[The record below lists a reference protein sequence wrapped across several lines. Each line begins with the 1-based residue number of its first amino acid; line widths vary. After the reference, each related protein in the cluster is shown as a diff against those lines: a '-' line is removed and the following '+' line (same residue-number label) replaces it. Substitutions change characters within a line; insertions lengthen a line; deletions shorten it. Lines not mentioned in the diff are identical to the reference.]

1 MTTTSATAGGAR
13 FIGRVGALAV
23 ALGIGVAVANGTPVA
38 SAQTGGSDS
47 SDTSSRAGSSP
58 KSVGSASKRGPR
70 KPSLSGPDKLAKR
83 VSEVTAKVESAFGN
97 SKAGTHRTFT
107 GSITPTARKAKED
120 KDSKDSKDSAKPSA
134 VSDTVETAVG
144 KLRQSVSRAAAKTTD
159 ASPSQQAVLDNRPAA
174 GTEADTAAAPL
185 ETLTVVTKTVAKDVA
200 EHLIPASTPRSQAPA
215 AQPIPHMVAAVTER
229 LKPLIPDTPVNPVQD
244 LGLAALLGW
253 SRRDGQQGT
262 SVNLFGRS
270 WEGQQTE
277 SVVTTSEVT
286 DEATDEATSILATED
301 QLAAEQQV
309 SEIVN
314 TPIVQVAKLVLMAAW
329 YVEAAKNFSAVG
341 GPDWT
346 NLSQLNEAATE
357 FANQS
362 ATEFLLLNSNDPK
375 LLLQVNPPHSWNGQ
389 DAGGTRIW
397 YDNPDTVYRFT
408 GINGASTYKIDG
420 TIEGYDPDD
429 PSTHPTSAN
438 TNFSVLTGI
447 NGVTAANLDGEQL
460 SIRDDGTFTIV
471 VSPDAAPAN
480 PEQGMNYVQAPA
492 NSTILATRNTLGDWN
507 TETPMRLTIEKT
519 AGPPSSLFSQIGGFA
534 IPGIGETVVKN
545 PLLLSLVSIIPAFD
559 KAPLLVSSTETA
571 ILMLVTGIS
580 GENTY
585 MSVATG
591 ATGEPN
597 TLSQPQHNAQFL
609 STQLQSA
616 GYFQLKDDEAMI
628 ITVDPADAEYFVV
641 PVTNDWT
648 ITNDT
653 RNQQTSLNNSQA
665 VKNADGTYTIV
676 VSKNDPGV
684 ANWVSTGGL
693 NQGTISMRFQGVDPD
708 AENMPAVT
716 TQVVNVSEV
725 KDILAN
731 DPNTTADQLTY
742 DRAQQIADRQAGY
755 DRRYTV

>member
-23 ALGIGVAVANGTPVA
+23 ALGIGVAVANGSAIA
-38 SAQTGGSDS
+38 SAGTGSPDSSGTSSGTSSGATGSPKSDS
-47 SDTSSRAGSSP
+47 STP
-58 KSVGSASKRGPR
+58 KRGPR
-70 KPSLSGPDKLAKR
+70 KPSLLGPDKLAKR
-83 VSEVTAKVESAFGN
+83 LGEVSAKVESALGG
-97 SKAGTHRTFT
+97 SKPGERR
-107 GSITPTARKAKED
+107 S
-120 KDSKDSKDSAKPSA
+120 SA
-134 VSDTVETAVG
+134 VSTDRKSKADDAEEAKGGKSASTAANEVETAVG
-144 KLRQSVSRAAAKTTD
+144 NVRQVVSRAIGTTTD
-159 ASPSQQAVLDNRPAA
+159 APRKRPAA
-174 GTEADTAAAPL
+174 PESKPALTAEVDTPGAPQP
-185 ETLTVVTKTVAKDVA
+185 LTSITVLTKSVV
-200 EHLIPASTPRSQAPA
+200 SQALPSSIPTSAPA
-215 AQPIPHMVAAVTER
+215 PARVIPQLVADVTER
-229 LKPLIPDTPVNPVQD
+229 LKPLIPETPVNPVND
-244 LGLAALLGW
+244 IGLAALLGW
-253 SRRDGQQGT
+253 SRRDGGQGP
-262 SVNLFGRS
+262 SVDLFGRS
-270 WEGQQTE
+270 RETQQVE
-277 SVVTTSEVT
+277 STVTTSAVV
-286 DEATDEATSILATED
+286 DEATSTLATEE
-301 QLAAEQQV
+301 QLAAEREV
-309 SEIVN
+309 ARIVN
-314 TPIVQVAKLVLMAAW
+314 TPVVQLAKVVLMATW

-341 GPDWT
+341 GPDFT
-346 NLSQLNEAATE
+346 NLSQLHQAATE

-408 GINGASTYKIDG
+408 GINGASTYE
-420 TIEGYDPDD
+420 IEGKVAGYDPAD
-429 PSTHPTSAN
+429 PTTHPTSAN

-447 NGVTAANLDGEQL
+447 NGVTAANLSGEDL

-480 PEQGMNYVQAPA
+480 PEQGMNYIQAPS

-507 TETPMRLTIEKT
+507 TESPMTLTIEKT
-519 AGPPSSLFSQIGGFA
+519 DGPPSSLFSQIGGFA
-534 IPGIGETVVKN
+534 IPGLGQTVIEN
-545 PLLLSLVSIIPAFD
+545 PALMSLVSVIPAFD
-559 KAPLLVSSTETA
+559 KVPLLLSSTETA
-571 ILMLVTGIS
+571 LLMLVTGIS

-585 MSVATG
+585 MSVAT
-591 ATGEPN
+591 ATGTPN
-597 TLSQPQHNAQFL
+597 TLSPPQHNAQFL

-628 ITVDPADAEYFVV
+628 ITVDPGDAEYFVV

-665 VKNADGTYTIV
+665 IKNADGTYTIV

-708 AENMPAVT
+708 STNNPTVT
-716 TQVVNVSEV
+716 TRVVNVSEV
-725 KDILAN
+725 AGIVAS
-731 DPNTTADQLTY
+731 DPNTTPEQLNY
-742 DRAQQIADRQAGY
+742 DRAQQIAERQAGY

>member
-23 ALGIGVAVANGTPVA
+23 ALGIGVAVANGTAIA
-38 SAQTGGSDS
+38 SAETGGSDS
-47 SDTSSRAGSSP
+47 SGTSSGSSSGTTNSSKTDSSTP
-58 KSVGSASKRGPR
+58 KKGPR
-70 KPSLSGPDKLAKR
+70 KPSFSGPDKLAKR
-83 VSEVTAKVESAFGN
+83 VSEVTAKVESALGS
-97 SKAGTHRTFT
+97 SKLGERR
-107 GSITPTARKAKED
+107 S
-120 KDSKDSKDSAKPSA
+120 SA
-134 VSDTVETAVG
+134 VSTAPTASTDRKSKDDKGSKSSTTVTGVVDNAVDNVR
-144 KLRQSVSRAAAKTTD
+144 KSVSQAIGTTTD
-159 ASPSQQAVLDNRPAA
+159 APRKRQPALDTRSRDAVD
-174 GTEADTAAAPL
+174 ADKAAPL
-185 ETLTVVTKTVAKDVA
+185 ETLTVVTKTVVKDVA
-200 EHLIPASTPRSQAPA
+200 DQLIPVSKPRVQAPV
-215 AQPIPHMVAAVTER
+215 AQPIPEMVAAVTER
-229 LKPLIPDTPVNPVQD
+229 LKPRLPETPVSPIQD

-253 SRRDGQQGT
+253 SRRDGRQAIVPIGRVGT
-262 SVNLFGRS
+262 PEATSQV
-270 WEGQQTE
+270 
-277 SVVTTSEVT
+277 TSEVT
-286 DEATDEATSILATED
+286 SDVTEEPTSILATEE

-309 SEIVN
+309 SQIVN
-314 TPIVQVAKLVLMAAW
+314 TPIVQVAKVVLMATW
-329 YVEAAKNFSAVG
+329 YAEALKNFSAVG

-346 NLSQLNEAATE
+346 NLSQLNEAASE
-357 FANQS
+357 YANQS

-408 GINGASTYKIDG
+408 GINGASTYEIQGK
-420 TIEGYDPDD
+420 IEGYDPDD
-429 PSTHPTSAN
+429 PSTYPTSAN

-460 SIRDDGTFTIV
+460 SIRDDGSFTIV
-471 VSPDAAPAN
+471 VSPDAAPEDA
-480 PEQGMNYVQAPA
+480 EQGMNYIQAPA

-507 TETPMRLTIEKT
+507 TETPMTLTIEKT
-519 AGPPSSLFSQIGGFA
+519 EGPPSSLFSQIGGFA
-534 IPGIGETVVKN
+534 IPFIGETVVNN
-545 PLLLSLVSIIPAFD
+545 PALMNLVSIIPAFD
-559 KAPLLVSSTETA
+559 KAPLLLSSTETA
-571 ILMLVTGIS
+571 LLMLVTGIS

-628 ITVDPADAEYFVV
+628 ITVDPGDAEYFVV

-665 VKNADGTYTIV
+665 IKNEDGTYTIV
-676 VSKNDPGV
+676 VSKQDPRV

-693 NQGTISMRFQGVDPD
+693 NQGTISLRFQGVDPD
-708 AENMPAVT
+708 STNNPTVT
-716 TQVVNVSEV
+716 TRVVNVSEV
-725 KDILAN
+725 EGIVAS
-731 DPNTTADQLTY
+731 DPNTTPEQLDY

>member
-23 ALGIGVAVANGTPVA
+23 ALGIGVAVANGTAIA
-38 SAQTGGSDS
+38 SAGTGGSDS
-47 SDTSSRAGSSP
+47 SGTSSGTSNSPKTDSSP
-58 KSVGSASKRGPR
+58 PKRGPR
-70 KPSLSGPDKLAKR
+70 KPSFSGPEKLAKR
-83 VSEVTAKVESAFGN
+83 LGDVSAKVESALDN
-97 SKAGTHRTFT
+97 SRAGDRRTV
-107 GSITPTARKAKED
+107 PTDRKTVG
-120 KDSKDSKDSAKPSA
+120 KDSKAARSTTATEA
-134 VSDTVETAVG
+134 VTRAVG
-144 KLRQSVSRAAAKTTD
+144 MTADAPRKRAAT
-159 ASPSQQAVLDNRPAA
+159 LDTRPQSS
-174 GTEADTAAAPL
+174 TEAESESQSAAPMGS
-185 ETLTVVTKTVAKDVA
+185 LTVVTKAVTNDVVDKV
-200 EHLIPASTPRSQAPA
+200 IPALTPRLQAPP
-215 AQPIPHMVAAVTER
+215 AQAIPELVANVTER
-229 LKPLIPDTPVNPVQD
+229 LKPRIPDAPVSPVQD
-244 LGLAALLGW
+244 VSLAALLGW
-253 SRRDGQQGT
+253 SRRDGQSPAIG
-262 SVNLFGRS
+262 LFGRS
-270 WEGQQTE
+270 RETQQVE
-277 SVVTTSEVT
+277 SSVTTSEVT
-286 DEATDEATSILATED
+286 EEATSTLATED
-301 QLAAEQQV
+301 QLEAEQQV

-314 TPIVQVAKLVLMAAW
+314 TPIVQLAKVVLMAAW
-329 YVEAAKNFSAVG
+329 YVEAAKNFATVG
-341 GPDWT
+341 GPDFT
-346 NLSQLNEAATE
+346 NLSQLNQAATE

-408 GINGASTYKIDG
+408 GINGASTYEIDG
-420 TIEGYDPDD
+420 KVAGYDPAD

-438 TNFSVLTGI
+438 ANFSVLTGI
-447 NGVTAANLDGEQL
+447 NGVTAANLNGEEL

-480 PEQGMNYVQAPA
+480 PEKGMNYIQAPA

-507 TETPMRLTIEKT
+507 AETPMTLTIEKT

-534 IPGIGETVVKN
+534 IPGLGQTVVEN
-545 PLLLSLVSIIPAFD
+545 PALMSLVSIIPAFD
-559 KAPLLVSSTETA
+559 RVPLLLSSTETA
-571 ILMLVTGIS
+571 LLMLVTGIN

-585 MSVATG
+585 MSVAT
-591 ATGEPN
+591 ATGAPN
-597 TLSQPQHNAQFL
+597 TLSQPAHNAQFL

-628 ITVDPADAEYFVV
+628 ITVDPGDAEYFVV

-653 RNQQTSLNNSQA
+653 RNEQTSLNNSQA

-708 AENMPAVT
+708 STNNPTVT
-716 TQVVNVSEV
+716 TQVVKISDVRGIVEDN
-725 KDILAN
+725 
-731 DPNTTADQLTY
+731 PTTTPEQLDY
-742 DRAQQIADRQAGY
+742 DRAQQIAERQAGY

>member
-23 ALGIGVAVANGTPVA
+23 ALGIGVAVANGTAIA
-38 SAQTGGSDS
+38 SAETGGSDS
-47 SDTSSRAGSSP
+47 SGTTNSAKTDSP
-58 KSVGSASKRGPR
+58 TQKKGPR

-83 VSEVTAKVESAFGN
+83 VSEVTAKVESALGN
-97 SKAGTHRTFT
+97 SKLGERRPSAASTEPT
-107 GSITPTARKAKED
+107 TPTASTDRKPKDDKGGKSAATVTGVVDTAVDNVRKA
-120 KDSKDSKDSAKPSA
+120 
-134 VSDTVETAVG
+134 VSQAVG
-144 KLRQSVSRAAAKTTD
+144 ATTD
-159 ASPSQQAVLDNRPAA
+159 APRKRQAALDTRPAA
-174 GTEADTAAAPL
+174 VETDKAAPL
-185 ETLTVVTKTVAKDVA
+185 ETLTVVTKTVAKDVVDQ
-200 EHLIPASTPRSQAPA
+200 LIPSAPRIQAPTP
-215 AQPIPHMVAAVTER
+215 QPIPEMVAAVTER
-229 LKPLIPDTPVNPVQD
+229 LKPLLPQTPVSPIQD
-244 LGLAALLGW
+244 IGLAALLGW
-253 SRRDGQQGT
+253 SRRDGRQGLVPIGRVTTPEAT
-262 SVNLFGRS
+262 SQV
-270 WEGQQTE
+270 
-277 SVVTTSEVT
+277 TSEVT
-286 DEATDEATSILATED
+286 TEATSILATED

-309 SEIVN
+309 SQIVN
-314 TPIVQVAKLVLMAAW
+314 TPIVQVAKVVLMAAW
-329 YVEAAKNFSAVG
+329 YAEALRNFSAVG

-357 FANQS
+357 YANQS

-389 DAGGTRIW
+389 NAGGTRIW

-408 GINGASTYKIDG
+408 GINGASTYQIEGKIDG
-420 TIEGYDPDD
+420 YDPAD

-460 SIRDDGTFTIV
+460 SVRDDGTFTIV
-471 VSPDAAPAN
+471 VSPNAAPDN
-480 PEQGMNYVQAPA
+480 PEQGMNYIQAPA

-507 TETPMRLTIEKT
+507 TETPMTLTIEKT

-545 PLLLSLVSIIPAFD
+545 PALMNLVSIIPAFD
-559 KAPLLVSSTETA
+559 QAPLLLSSTETA
-571 ILMLVTGIS
+571 LLMLVTGIS

-585 MSVATG
+585 MTVATG
-591 ATGEPN
+591 ATGTPN

-628 ITVDPADAEYFVV
+628 ITVDPGDAEYFVV

-693 NQGTISMRFQGVDPD
+693 NQGTISMRFQGVDPE
-708 AENMPAVT
+708 AENMPTVST
-716 TQVVNVSEV
+716 RVVKVSEV
-725 KDILAN
+725 QGILAD
-731 DPNTTADQLTY
+731 DPNTTSEQLNY

>member
-1 MTTTSATAGGAR
+1 MTTTSATVGGAR

-23 ALGIGVAVANGTPVA
+23 ALGIGVAVANGTAIA

-47 SDTSSRAGSSP
+47 SGTSSGVGSSS
-58 KSVGSASKRGPR
+58 KSDSTTPKRGPR
-70 KPSLSGPDKLAKR
+70 KPSFSGHDKLAKR
-83 VSEVTAKVESAFGN
+83 VSEVTAKVESALGG
-97 SKAGTHRTFT
+97 SKLSERRPSSA
-107 GSITPTARKAKED
+107 SITSTERKPKGD
-120 KDSKDSKDSAKPSA
+120 KGSKYYTKPDA
-134 VSDTVETAVG
+134 ADTVDNVQQA
-144 KLRQSVSRAAAKTTD
+144 VSRAITD
-159 ASPSQQAVLDNRPAA
+159 ATDGSRNRQANLDTRPQESVDTDN
-174 GTEADTAAAPL
+174 TEPL
-185 ETLTVVTKTVAKDVA
+185 ETLTVVTKTVVKDVV
-200 EHLIPASTPRSQAPA
+200 EHIIPASGPRIQAPEV
-215 AQPIPHMVAAVTER
+215 QPIPEMVAAVTER
-229 LKPLIPDTPVNPVQD
+229 LKPHLPETPVSPIQEI
-244 LGLAALLGW
+244 GLAALLGW
-253 SRRDGQQGT
+253 SRRDGRQGL
-262 SVNLFGRS
+262 VPFGR
-270 WEGQQTE
+270 
-277 SVVTTSEVT
+277 VTTPEATSQVSTEVT
-286 DEATDEATSILATED
+286 AEATSILATGD

-309 SEIVN
+309 SQIVN
-314 TPIVQVAKLVLMAAW
+314 TPIVQLAKVVLMAAW

-357 FANQS
+357 YANQS
-362 ATEFLLLNSNDPK
+362 ATEFILLNSNDPK

-408 GINGASTYKIDG
+408 GINGASTYEIQGK
-420 TIEGYDPDD
+420 IEGYNPAD

-447 NGVTAANLDGEQL
+447 NGVTAENLDGEQL

-471 VSPDAAPAN
+471 VSPNAAPEN
-480 PEQGMNYVQAPA
+480 PQQGMNYIQAPA

-507 TETPMRLTIEKT
+507 TETPMTLTIEKT

-545 PLLLSLVSIIPAFD
+545 PALMNLVSIIPAFD
-559 KAPLLVSSTETA
+559 QAPLLLSSTETA
-571 ILMLVTGIS
+571 LLMLVTGIS

-585 MSVATG
+585 MTVATG
-591 ATGEPN
+591 ATGTPN

-628 ITVDPADAEYFVV
+628 ITVDPGDAEYFVV

-708 AENMPAVT
+708 ATNMPTVS
-716 TQVVNVSEV
+716 TQVVKLDEV
-725 KDILAN
+725 DDYVT
-731 DPNTTADQLTY
+731 DPAQYEY
-742 DRAQQIADRQAGY
+742 DREQQLADRREGY

>member
-23 ALGIGVAVANGTPVA
+23 ALGIGVAVANGTPIA

-47 SDTSSRAGSSP
+47 SDTSSGASSSP
-58 KSVGSASKRGPR
+58 KSQRPASKRGPR
-70 KPSLSGPDKLAKR
+70 KPSSSGQDKLAKR
-83 VSEVTAKVESAFGN
+83 VSEASAKVESALDNAKF
-97 SKAGTHRTFT
+97 GTHRTFT
-107 GSITPTARKAKED
+107 GSITPTVRKAKAD
-120 KDSKDSKDSAKPSA
+120 KDSKDSPRPSA
-134 VSDTVETAVG
+134 GSETLETAAG
-144 KLRQSVSRAAAKTTD
+144 KLRRSVSRASAKTTGV
-159 ASPSQQAVLDNRPAA
+159 SRNRQATLDNRPAA
-174 GTEADTAAAPL
+174 GTEADAPAPL
-185 ETLTVVTKTVAKDVA
+185 ETLTVVTKTVTNDVA
-200 EHLIPASTPRSQAPA
+200 ERLIPASTPRSQAPA

-262 SVNLFGRS
+262 SVDLFGRAR
-270 WEGQQTE
+270 EGQQTE

-408 GINGASTYKIDG
+408 GINGASTYEIDG
-420 TIEGYDPDD
+420 QIEGYDPDD

-480 PEQGMNYVQAPA
+480 PEQGMNYIQAPA

-534 IPGIGETVVKN
+534 IPGIGETVVNN

-628 ITVDPADAEYFVV
+628 ITVDPGDAEYFVV

-693 NQGTISMRFQGVDPD
+693 NQGTISMRFQGVDPE
-708 AENMPAVT
+708 AENMPTVT

-725 KDILAN
+725 NDILAN
-731 DPNTTADQLTY
+731 DPNTTADQLIY
-742 DRAQQIADRQAGY
+742 DREQQIADRQAGY

>member
-23 ALGIGVAVANGTPVA
+23 ALGIGVAVANGTAIA
-38 SAQTGGSDS
+38 SAQTGSSDS
-47 SDTSSRAGSSP
+47 SGTSSGVGSSS
-58 KSVGSASKRGPR
+58 KSDSTTPKRGPR
-70 KPSLSGPDKLAKR
+70 KPSFSGHDKLAKR
-83 VSEVTAKVESAFGN
+83 VSEVTAKVESALGG
-97 SKAGTHRTFT
+97 SKLSERRPSSA
-107 GSITPTARKAKED
+107 SITSTERKPKGD
-120 KDSKDSKDSAKPSA
+120 KGGKDYTKPEA
-134 VSDTVETAVG
+134 ADTVDDA
-144 KLRQSVSRAAAKTTD
+144 QQAVSRAITD
-159 ASPSQQAVLDNRPAA
+159 ATDGSRNRQATLDTRPQEPVETDK
-174 GTEADTAAAPL
+174 TEPL
-185 ETLTVVTKTVAKDVA
+185 ETLTAVTQTVVKDVV
-200 EHLIPASTPRSQAPA
+200 EHIIPASGPRIQAPA
-215 AQPIPHMVAAVTER
+215 VQPIPEMVAAVTER
-229 LKPLIPDTPVNPVQD
+229 LKPHLPETPVSPIQEI
-244 LGLAALLGW
+244 GLAALLGW
-253 SRRDGQQGT
+253 SRRDGRQGL
-262 SVNLFGRS
+262 VPFGR
-270 WEGQQTE
+270 
-277 SVVTTSEVT
+277 VTTPEATSQVTSEVT
-286 DEATDEATSILATED
+286 AEATSILATED

-309 SEIVN
+309 SQIVN
-314 TPIVQVAKLVLMAAW
+314 TPIVQLAKVVLMAAW

-357 FANQS
+357 YANQS
-362 ATEFLLLNSNDPK
+362 ATEFILLNSNDPK

-408 GINGASTYKIDG
+408 GINGASTYEIQGK
-420 TIEGYDPDD
+420 IEGYDPAD

-447 NGVTAANLDGEQL
+447 NGVTAQNLDGEQL

-471 VSPDAAPAN
+471 VSPNAAPEN
-480 PEQGMNYVQAPA
+480 PEQGMNYIQAPA

-507 TETPMRLTIEKT
+507 TETPMTLTIEKT

-545 PLLLSLVSIIPAFD
+545 PALMNLVSIIPAFD
-559 KAPLLVSSTETA
+559 QAPLLLSSTETA
-571 ILMLVTGIS
+571 LLMLVTGIS

-585 MSVATG
+585 MTVATG
-591 ATGEPN
+591 ATGTPN

-628 ITVDPADAEYFVV
+628 ITVDPGDAEYFVV

-708 AENMPAVT
+708 ATNMPTVS

-725 KDILAN
+725 KGILEG
-731 DPNTTADQLTY
+731 DPNTTDEQLNY
-742 DRAQQIADRQAGY
+742 DRAQQLAERKAGY

>member
-23 ALGIGVAVANGTPVA
+23 ALGIGVAVANGTAIA
-38 SAQTGGSDS
+38 SAGTGGSDS
-47 SDTSSRAGSSP
+47 SGTSSGATSSP
-58 KSVGSASKRGPR
+58 KTDSSTPKRGPR
-70 KPSLSGPDKLAKR
+70 KPSSSGPEKLAKR
-83 VSEVTAKVESAFGN
+83 LGEVSAKVESALDN
-97 SKAGTHRTFT
+97 AKAVQRRSSATSTDRKAG
-107 GSITPTARKAKED
+107 G
-120 KDSKDSKDSAKPSA
+120 KDSK
-134 VSDTVETAVG
+134 V
-144 KLRQSVSRAAAKTTD
+144 AAKSTTATEAVTRAITSSAD
-159 ASPSQQAVLDNRPAA
+159 AHRKRPATLDTRPQGEVKA
-174 GTEADTAAAPL
+174 EASSPL
-185 ETLTVVTKTVAKDVA
+185 ESLTVVTKTVTNDLAGKV
-200 EHLIPASTPRSQAPA
+200 IPALTPRIQAPS
-215 AQPIPHMVAAVTER
+215 AQAIPELVANVTER
-229 LKPLIPDTPVNPVQD
+229 LKPRIPESPVSPVQD
-244 LGLAALLGW
+244 IGLAALLGW
-253 SRRDGQQGT
+253 SRRDGQAP
-262 SVNLFGRS
+262 SIDLFNRS
-270 WEGQQTE
+270 KQTQQVE
-277 SVVTTSEVT
+277 SSVTTSEVT
-286 DEATDEATSILATED
+286 TAEVTDAATSTLATED

-309 SEIVN
+309 SQIVN
-314 TPIVQVAKLVLMAAW
+314 TPIVQLAKVVLMAAW
-329 YVEAAKNFSAVG
+329 YVEAVKNFATVG
-341 GPDWT
+341 GPDFT
-346 NLSQLNEAATE
+346 NLSQLNQAATE

-408 GINGASTYKIDG
+408 GINGASTYQIHG
-420 TIEGYDPDD
+420 TVAGYDPAD

-447 NGVTAANLDGEQL
+447 NGVTAANLSGEDL

-480 PEQGMNYVQAPA
+480 PEKGMNYIQAPA

-507 TETPMRLTIEKT
+507 TETPMTLTIEKT

-534 IPGIGETVVKN
+534 IPVIGQAVVEN
-545 PLLLSLVSIIPAFD
+545 PALMSLVSIIPAFD
-559 KAPLLVSSTETA
+559 KAPLLLSSTETA
-571 ILMLVTGIS
+571 LLMLVTGIS

-585 MSVATG
+585 MSVAT
-591 ATGEPN
+591 ATGAPN
-597 TLSQPQHNAQFL
+597 TLSQPAHNAQFL

-628 ITVDPADAEYFVV
+628 ITVDPGEAEYFVV

-653 RNQQTSLNNSQA
+653 RNEQTSLNNSQA
-665 VKNADGTYTIV
+665 IKNADGTYTIV

-708 AENMPAVT
+708 STDNPTVT
-716 TQVVNVSEV
+716 TQVVKISEV
-725 KDILAN
+725 QGIVGDPD
-731 DPNTTADQLTY
+731 DPNYNPEQLNY
-742 DRAQQIADRQAGY
+742 DRDQQIAEREAGY

>member
-23 ALGIGVAVANGTPVA
+23 ALGIGVAVANGTAIA

-47 SDTSSRAGSSP
+47 SGTSSGVGSSS
-58 KSVGSASKRGPR
+58 KSDSTTPKRGPR
-70 KPSLSGPDKLAKR
+70 KPSFSGHDKLAKR
-83 VSEVTAKVESAFGN
+83 VSEVTTKVESALGG
-97 SKAGTHRTFT
+97 SKLSERRPSSA
-107 GSITPTARKAKED
+107 SITSTERKPKGD
-120 KDSKDSKDSAKPSA
+120 KGGKDYTKPEA
-134 VSDTVETAVG
+134 ADTVDNVQQA
-144 KLRQSVSRAAAKTTD
+144 VSRAITD
-159 ASPSQQAVLDNRPAA
+159 ATDGSRNRQATLDTRPQESVETDK
-174 GTEADTAAAPL
+174 TEPL
-185 ETLTVVTKTVAKDVA
+185 ETLTVVTKTVVKDVV
-200 EHLIPASTPRSQAPA
+200 EHIIPASGPRIQAPA
-215 AQPIPHMVAAVTER
+215 VQPIPEMVAAVTER
-229 LKPLIPDTPVNPVQD
+229 LKPHLPGTPVSPIQEI
-244 LGLAALLGW
+244 GLAALLGW
-253 SRRDGQQGT
+253 SRRDGRQGL
-262 SVNLFGRS
+262 VPFGRVATPEATS
-270 WEGQQTE
+270 Q
-277 SVVTTSEVT
+277 VTSEVT
-286 DEATDEATSILATED
+286 AEATSILATED

-309 SEIVN
+309 SQIVN
-314 TPIVQVAKLVLMAAW
+314 TPIVQLAKVVLMAAW
-329 YVEAAKNFSAVG
+329 YVEAAKNFSVVR

-357 FANQS
+357 YANQS
-362 ATEFLLLNSNDPK
+362 ATEFILLNSNDPK

-408 GINGASTYKIDG
+408 GINGASTYEIQGK
-420 TIEGYDPDD
+420 IEGYDPAD

-447 NGVTAANLDGEQL
+447 NGVTAQNLDGEQL

-471 VSPDAAPAN
+471 VSPNAAPGN
-480 PEQGMNYVQAPA
+480 PEQGMNYIQAPA

-507 TETPMRLTIEKT
+507 TETPMTLTIEKT

-545 PLLLSLVSIIPAFD
+545 PALMNLVSIIPAFD
-559 KAPLLVSSTETA
+559 QAPLLLSSTETA
-571 ILMLVTGIS
+571 LLMLVTGIS

-585 MSVATG
+585 MTVATG
-591 ATGEPN
+591 ATGTPN

-628 ITVDPADAEYFVV
+628 ITVDPGDAEYFVV

-708 AENMPAVT
+708 ATNMPTVS

-725 KDILAN
+725 KGILEG
-731 DPNTTADQLTY
+731 DPNTTDEQLNY
-742 DRAQQIADRQAGY
+742 NRAQQLAERKAGY

>member
-1 MTTTSATAGGAR
+1 MTTTSATTSGAR

-23 ALGIGVAVANGTPVA
+23 ALGIGMAVANGTAIA
-38 SAQTGGSDS
+38 SADTGGSDS
-47 SDTSSRAGSSP
+47 SGTHSKATHSKAKDGP
-58 KSVGSASKRGPR
+58 KTVGSPQEKGPR
-70 KPSLSGPDKLAKR
+70 KPSSSGPQKLSER
-83 VSEVTAKVESAFGN
+83 VSEVTAKVEAALGGSKLGPRRSAATSADRTPN
-97 SKAGTHRTFT
+97 SRDNKAST
-107 GSITPTARKAKED
+107 
-120 KDSKDSKDSAKPSA
+120 KPA
-134 VSDTVETAVG
+134 IATE
-144 KLRQSVSRAAAKTTD
+144 VSRAITKVTD
-159 ASPSQQAVLDNRPAA
+159 ATRNRQATLDNRPTADA
-174 GTEADTAAAPL
+174 TDTTEAAAPL
-185 ETLTVVTKTVAKDVA
+185 ETLTVVTKKLTKDVVDQ
-200 EHLIPASTPRSQAPA
+200 LIPESAPRVQAPA
-215 AQPIPHMVAAVTER
+215 PQPIPEMVAAVTER
-229 LKPLIPDTPVNPVQD
+229 LKPLLPERPVSPIQD
-244 LGLAALLGW
+244 IGLAALMSW
-253 SRRDGQQGT
+253 SRRGTQQGLVPIGRVNTPEAT
-262 SVNLFGRS
+262 SQVAPQL
-270 WEGQQTE
+270 
-277 SVVTTSEVT
+277 TSEVST
-286 DEATDEATSILATED
+286 QATSTLATED

-309 SEIVN
+309 SQIVN
-314 TPIVQVAKLVLMAAW
+314 TPIVQLAKVVLMAAW
-329 YVEAAKNFSAVG
+329 YVEAAKNFASVG
-341 GPDWT
+341 GPGFK

-408 GINGASTYKIDG
+408 GINGASTYKIEG
-420 TIEGYDPDD
+420 KVAGYDPAD

-438 TNFSVLTGI
+438 ANFSVLTGI
-447 NGVTAANLDGEQL
+447 NGVTAANLNGEEL

-480 PEQGMNYVQAPA
+480 PEQGMNYIQAPA

-507 TETPMRLTIEKT
+507 TETPMTLTIEKT

-534 IPGIGETVVKN
+534 IPVIGEAVVKN
-545 PLLLSLVSIIPAFD
+545 PLLMSLVSIVPAFD
-559 KAPLLVSSTETA
+559 KAPLLLSSTETA
-571 ILMLVTGIS
+571 LLMLVTGIN

-585 MSVATG
+585 MSVAT
-591 ATGEPN
+591 ATGQPN
-597 TLSQPQHNAQFL
+597 VLSQPQHNAQFL

-628 ITVDPADAEYFVV
+628 ITVDPGDAEYFVV

-665 VKNADGTYTIV
+665 IKNADGTYTIV

-708 AENMPAVT
+708 ATNNPTVT
-716 TQVVNVSEV
+716 TRVVKLSEV
-725 KDILAN
+725 EGIVSDPS
-731 DPNTTADQLTY
+731 DPNYNPEQLNY
-742 DRAQQIADRQAGY
+742 DRDQQIAERQAGY

>member
-23 ALGIGVAVANGTPVA
+23 ALGIGVAVANGTAIA
-38 SAQTGGSDS
+38 SAETGGSDS
-47 SDTSSRAGSSP
+47 SGTTNTSKTDSSAE
-58 KSVGSASKRGPR
+58 KKGPR
-70 KPSLSGPDKLAKR
+70 KPSFSGSDKLAKR
-83 VSEVTAKVESAFGN
+83 VSEVTAKVESALGS
-97 SKAGTHRTFT
+97 SKLGERRSSAA
-107 GSITPTARKAKED
+107 SPAPTASTDRK
-120 KDSKDSKDSAKPSA
+120 SKDKGSKSATTVTGVVDNAVDNVREA
-134 VSDTVETAVG
+134 VSQAMTSDAPRKRQATLDTRPATDETA
-144 KLRQSVSRAAAKTTD
+144 KT
-159 ASPSQQAVLDNRPAA
+159 
-174 GTEADTAAAPL
+174 APL
-185 ETLTVVTKTVAKDVA
+185 ETLTVVTKTVVKDVVDQI
-200 EHLIPASTPRSQAPA
+200 IPTSAPRVQAPT
-215 AQPIPHMVAAVTER
+215 AQPIPEMVAAVTER
-229 LKPLIPDTPVNPVQD
+229 LKPRLPDTPVSPIQD
-244 LGLAALLGW
+244 VGLAALLGW
-253 SRRDGQQGT
+253 SRRDGRQGL
-262 SVNLFGRS
+262 VPIGR
-270 WEGQQTE
+270 
-277 SVVTTSEVT
+277 VTTPEATAQVTSEVT
-286 DEATDEATSILATED
+286 DEQTSILATED
-301 QLAAEQQV
+301 QLEAEQQV
-309 SEIVN
+309 SQIVN
-314 TPIVQVAKLVLMAAW
+314 TPIVQVAKVVLMAAW
-329 YVEAAKNFSAVG
+329 YAEALKNFSAVG

-357 FANQS
+357 YANQS

-389 DAGGTRIW
+389 EAGGTRIW

-408 GINGASTYKIDG
+408 GINGASTYRIDGKIDG
-420 TIEGYDPDD
+420 YNPED

-447 NGVTAANLDGEQL
+447 NGVTAANLSGEEL
-460 SIRDDGTFTIV
+460 NIRDDGTFTIV
-471 VSPDAAPAN
+471 VSPDAP
-480 PEQGMNYVQAPA
+480 PENAEPGMNYIQAPA

-507 TETPMRLTIEKT
+507 TETPMTLTIEKT
-519 AGPPSSLFSQIGGFA
+519 DGPPSSLFSQIGGFA

-545 PLLLSLVSIIPAFD
+545 PALMNLVSIIPAFD
-559 KAPLLVSSTETA
+559 EAPLLLSSTETA

-591 ATGEPN
+591 ATGVPN

-628 ITVDPADAEYFVV
+628 ITVDPGDAEYFVV

-693 NQGTISMRFQGVDPD
+693 NQGTISMRFQGVDPN
-708 AENMPAVT
+708 AEQPTVT
-716 TQVVNVSEV
+716 TQVVKLDEV
-725 KDILAN
+725 DDYVT
-731 DPNTTADQLTY
+731 DPAQYEY
-742 DRAQQIADRQAGY
+742 DREQQLADRREGY